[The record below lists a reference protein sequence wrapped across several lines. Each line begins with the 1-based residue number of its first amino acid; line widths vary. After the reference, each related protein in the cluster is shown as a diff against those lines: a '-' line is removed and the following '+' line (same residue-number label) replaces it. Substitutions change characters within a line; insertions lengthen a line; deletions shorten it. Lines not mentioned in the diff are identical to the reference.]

1 MQMITTD
8 KQLKISVMTGKLAGF
23 KALNT
28 DTTTNEFC
36 KKMNLTDSICGS
48 CYSMNMLKGSRKN
61 CQPAWEHNSNV
72 LSEKL
77 LTVRQLPVINERFF
91 RFHGHGELINKTHFQ
106 NLCQI
111 ANHNPETTFA
121 LWTKRPNLVKG
132 QIPENLIL
140 IYSNGKVDRIRKTP
154 PKGFHKVFN
163 NVSSENPTKAIENCT
178 GQKCIDCLTCYTFDK
193 TNVIIERIKKRS

>member
-1 MQMITTD
+1 M
-8 KQLKISVMTGKLAGF
+8 
-23 KALNT
+23 
-28 DTTTNEFC
+28 
-36 KKMNLTDSICGS
+36 
-48 CYSMNMLKGSRKN
+48 
-61 CQPAWEHNSNV
+61 
-72 LSEKL
+72 SEKL
-77 LTVRQLPVINERFF
+77 LTVRQLPIINERFF

-140 IYSNGKVDRIRKTP
+140 IYSNGKVDRIRKIP

-163 NVSSENPTKAIENCT
+163 NVSSENPTKAVENCT
-178 GQKCIDCLTCYTFDK
+178 GQKCVTCMLCYNHNDTS
-193 TNVIIERIKKRS
+193 VIIEATKLNGRTIKQ